1 MLKFL
6 KWTGIVLLIII
17 AGLFIYI
24 LTHQDR
30 TFNAPYPNVKA
41 VTDSAVI
48 ARGKHI
54 VFGPAHC
61 ANCHASPEMT
71 EQVLN
76 GQTVPLAGG
85 YAFDIPIG
93 KIYAKNLTPDETGI
107 GKKTDGEIARALRY
121 GVSSNGRALF
131 DIMPFHNTSDDD
143 LVAIIS
149 YLRQQPPVKNEVP
162 DNKLNFL
169 GKAVNAFIIKP
180 VGPTGNVATVV
191 KQDTSAAYGQYLA
204 NSVANC
210 RGCHTNRDLM
220 TGAFT
225 GEDYSG
231 GLVFE
236 EPTDSGTIVLTT
248 PNLTPDPTTGR
259 LKGWTQQQFI
269 DRFRKGTLIKETH
282 MPWGPFS
289 RMSDDELKAI
299 YAFLQ
304 TVKPVR
310 NEIKETFVFKKKE

>member
-6 KWTGIVLLIII
+6 KWTGIVLSVIII
-17 AGLFIYI
+17 GLYIYI
-24 LTHQDR
+24 IANQHR
-30 TFNAPYPNVKA
+30 TFTAPYPQIKA

-48 ARGKHI
+48 ARGKHL

-61 ANCHASPEMT
+61 VNCHASPEMA
-71 EQVLN
+71 ERVLK
-76 GQTVPLAGG
+76 GELVPLAGG
-85 YAFDIPIG
+85 NIFDIPIG
-93 KIYAKNLTPDETGI
+93 KIYSKNLTPDETGI
-107 GKKTDGEIARALRY
+107 GQKSDAEIARALRY
-121 GVSSNGRALF
+121 GVSSKGRALF
-131 DIMPFHNTSDDD
+131 DFMPFHNTSDED

-149 YLRQQPPVKNEVP
+149 YLRQQPAVRNVVP
-162 DNKLNFL
+162 ENNLNLL
-169 GKAVNAFIIKP
+169 GQAVNAFLLKP
-180 VGPTGNVATVV
+180 VGPAGIVPTTVQ
-191 KQDTSAAYGQYLA
+191 QDTSANYGQYLA

-236 EPTDSGTIVLTT
+236 EPADSGTYVLTT
-248 PNLTPDPTTGR
+248 PNLTPDATGR
-259 LKGWTQQQFI
+259 LKGWTRQQFI
-269 DRFRKGTLIKETH
+269 DRFRKGTLIKQTH

-299 YAFLQ
+299 YEFLQ
-304 TVKPVR
+304 TVKPVH
-310 NEIKETFVFKKKE
+310 NEINETFVFKKKK